1 MFRKHSPVHAFSPV
15 CFSLSR
21 TLILAVCA
29 IVVSFQSSTALAMD
43 AMTLMLNDDTEVD
56 IRDYTADGERMLL
69 GFACDAGNGIQEE
82 RTASHL
88 ANDGIE
94 TWMPDMLSAYMLP
107 NLPSSIKSISGDDV
121 VKLIETAYKKTGKE
135 VYLIAGGNAAA
146 VALNGAAKWKEKYP
160 KSDDKDGNHGL
171 GGIIMLFPRLNAK
184 PPEPGKP
191 PVYIDS
197 VGKTDTPILILEG
210 ERTPNRWGLP
220 LLKKKLE
227 AGGSKVITTVI
238 PAVRGYFYNRED
250 SNLAEDVVSAQLA
263 GLVKASLYTLT
274 HYKDGKIIQ

>member
-1 MFRKHSPVHAFSPV
+1 M
-15 CFSLSR
+15 
-21 TLILAVCA
+21 TDM
-29 IVVSFQSSTALAMD
+29 SFHPIPLLRALLVAAGLMAGAAQAMEPI
-43 AMTLMLNDDTEVD
+43 TIMLNDDTEVD
-56 IRDYTADGERMLL
+56 IRDYIAEGDEMLL
-69 GFACDAGNGIQEE
+69 GFACDQGGGSNEE
-82 RTASHL
+82 RTASML
-88 ANDGIE
+88 AEDGIE

-107 NLPSSIKSISGDDV
+107 KLPSSIKSISGDDI
-121 VKLIETAYKKTGKE
+121 VKVIENAYNKTGKK

-160 KSDDKDGNHGL
+160 QADSQGENHGL

-191 PVYIDS
+191 PVYIDA
-197 VGKTDTPILILEG
+197 VGKTDVPILILEG

-227 AGGSKVITTVI
+227 AGGSRVMTMII

-250 SNLAEDVVSAQLA
+250 SNLAEDVVTAQLA
-263 GLVKASLYTLT
+263 GVIKASLYTLT
-274 HYKDGKIIQ
+274 HYRNGVLIP

>member
-1 MFRKHSPVHAFSPV
+1 MTRKHSPHHLRAR
-15 CFSLSR
+15 LSG
-21 TLILAVCA
+21 TALATVMLA
-29 IVVSFQSSTALAMD
+29 MSFQPGAAYAMD
-43 AMTLMLNDDTEVD
+43 AMTMTLSDDTEVD
-56 IRDYTADGERMLL
+56 IRDYTADGDEMLL
-69 GFACDAGNGIQEE
+69 GFACDSGNGIREE
-82 RTASHL
+82 KTAARL

-107 NLPSSIKSISGDDV
+107 NLPSSIKSISGNDI
-121 VKLIETAYKKTGKE
+121 VKLIEHAYQKTGKE

-146 VALNGAAKWKEKYP
+146 VALNGAAKWKQKYTV
-160 KSDDKDGNHGL
+160 KDSQTKNHGL

-197 VGKTDTPILILEG
+197 VGKTDVPILILEG

-227 AGGSKVITTVI
+227 AGGSKVVTTVI
-238 PAVRGYFYNRED
+238 PAVRGYFYTRED

-263 GLVKASLYTLT
+263 GLIKASLYTLK